1 MQVESSATSNYLQQV
16 THSIQQLQHCDPA
29 DAANLVFNLALQLTN
44 LRCRIH
50 HTAIDI
56 WQQADLPAAIKQTEI
71 LWLLASQKQWPAKIK
86 QRLMHAGFCAALAR
100 LSSTAAQWPK
110 LQAYPA
116 LLAAKLLA
124 THAAAKP
131 VLLMLNA
138 CYSTERNLPDW
149 RQSAPSVLLT
159 VSDYLAHPERSISEN
174 IGRRISQSRSE
185 YELNLL
191 RQLIIMSTQHSI
203 AQPEHDIVSQ
213 LLTHSRFHQLL
224 NTDVRQQTK
233 HLQQAPALSQPI
245 LQLASKLNRQQQ
257 KVTEL
262 RLALNLLGRDRLP
275 GILAEAELNFVLT
288 LYSHPL
294 QLIFQQ
300 FINNFATALQLLQ
313 PTFVADTCYRALAMC
328 IFAPLWQH
336 PQLWFYPPSN
346 VSAIC
351 NQLFD
356 TISSNC
362 DTSFALLQHYQLD
375 ESFSALEQWFTIAAS
390 PGQLSPKHTAA
401 LQLAFYSS
409 LLLLSGTKQPQ
420 ASTAFTTA
428 QQLGMLKSSEHD
440 WLLQLAASSHCYC
453 PLELTL

>member
-1 MQVESSATSNYLQQV
+1 MVEV
-16 THSIQQLQHCDPA
+16 
-29 DAANLVFNLALQLTN
+29 
-44 LRCRIH
+44 
-50 HTAIDI
+50 
-56 WQQADLPAAIKQTEI
+56 
-71 LWLLASQKQWPAKIK
+71 
-86 QRLMHAGFCAALAR
+86 
-100 LSSTAAQWPK
+100 
-110 LQAYPA
+110 
-116 LLAAKLLA
+116 
-124 THAAAKP
+124 
-131 VLLMLNA
+131 
-138 CYSTERNLPDW
+138 
-149 RQSAPSVLLT
+149 
-159 VSDYLAHPERSISEN
+159 
-174 IGRRISQSRSE
+174 
-185 YELNLL
+185 
-191 RQLIIMSTQHSI
+191 
-203 AQPEHDIVSQ
+203 DIVSQ

-224 NTDVRQQTK
+224 HSDVRQQTQ

-294 QLIFQQ
+294 QSIFQQ
-300 FINNFATALQLLQ
+300 FISNFATALQLLQ
-313 PTFVADTCYRALAMC
+313 PTFVADTCCRALAMC

-346 VSAIC
+346 ISAIC

-375 ESFSALEQWFTIAAS
+375 ESFSALEQWFTNAAS
-390 PGQLSPKHTAA
+390 PGQLSPKRTAA
-401 LQLAFYSS
+401 LQLAFHSS
-409 LLLLSGTKQPQ
+409 VFLLSGTKQPQ